1 MAACSAELCG
11 WVNEF
16 TPELGDLFVGHVW
29 YCGDEYCNCSQAKI
43 TLRRKNENG
52 FYNSH
57 VIWEGKFYT
66 DGEGWSKTNTE
77 LNRMAAHLRKRHNE
91 FFHRVQW
98 PWSAK

>member
-1 MAACSAELCG
+1 MAPCSGELCD
-11 WVNEF
+11 WVDQVVVE
-16 TPELGDLFVGHVW
+16 PGDLLVGHVW
-29 YCGDEYCNCSQAKI
+29 YCGDEYCNCTAATI
-43 TLRRKNENG
+43 TMRRKNENG

-91 FFHRVQW
+91 FYHRVQW
-98 PWSAK
+98 PWSLT